1 MHKETGK
8 YVPNTRRK
16 TNKRKFWGLPN
27 IVNIRERI
35 QSRYYKYV
43 REQKKTR
50 LNEVK
55 EGMMI
60 IARQVQNMSKEK
72 EIVKKG
78 LNANQ
83 ELTSTITE
91 IEKLTEELNSRC
103 KLAEEKINKDQQRL
117 CNLRRLK
124 KEEKA
129 TEPQRTVGSIKCSN
143 ICIMRRAVDRKNI

>member
-16 TNKRKFWGLPN
+16 TNKRKLWGLPN

-55 EGMMI
+55 EGMMT
-60 IARQVQNMSKEK
+60 IAHQVQNMSKEK
-72 EIVKKG
+72 EIVKKRTKCIS
-78 LNANQ
+78 
-83 ELTSTITE
+83 EWTSTITE
-91 IEKLTEELNSRC
+91 IEKLTEELNSRY
-103 KLAEEKINKDQQRL
+103 KLAEERINKDQQRS
-117 CNLRRLK
+117 CNLRR
-124 KEEKA
+124 
-129 TEPQRTVGSIKCSN
+129 
-143 ICIMRRAVDRKNI
+143 